1 MPNVNYSNALTSI
14 RQATQEAETTEEF
27 RYSDSLL
34 DMSTI
39 LATVA
44 VHLGRAVSET
54 PQTTALSRSSALA
67 SSVIT
72 QHTTYGIAKFKSD
85 IRVYPAYLRDSW
97 IVLSPSLR
105 HITGRQRN
113 SSVSISALFIK
124 RVGSNYEI
132 SIGDVKIRDIQ
143 KVTNAEELSQFEKEI
158 LIDSIQQESV
168 VS

>member
-72 QHTTYGIAKFKSD
+72 QHTTYGIAFELSD
-85 IRVYPAYLRDSW
+85 IRAFRLTPTTSPTPSTAARRSSAPARTSSSRSTRRPT
-97 IVLSPSLR
+97 SPSAR
-105 HITGRQRN
+105 
-113 SSVSISALFIK
+113 
-124 RVGSNYEI
+124 
-132 SIGDVKIRDIQ
+132 
-143 KVTNAEELSQFEKEI
+143 
-158 LIDSIQQESV
+158 
-168 VS
+168 